1 MQRIPK
7 EWSCHPN
14 AYYDLL
20 NGRNY
25 IQFYKGVRKVH
36 GEFGHKLF
44 DKKHVQEA
52 VKIVHESVG
61 RKWKYQVFY
70 PSHVLLS
77 KI

>member
-25 IQFYKGVRKVH
+25 IQFYKSVRKVH
-36 GEFGHKLF
+36 GEFGHR
-44 DKKHVQEA
+44 VYGQSQIRVAIET
-52 VKIVHESVG
+52 VRERRG
-61 RKWKYQVFY
+61 RKWKHQVLY
-70 PSHVLLS
+70 PSHLLLS